1 MPSSQS
7 AARVKSLLDG
17 ADPTLG
23 LQPFPRR
30 GAVEAGFQ
38 LWTPRSRADCESR
51 DRALRLCGGRGL
63 EGACR
68 VVAPPRPPLRDG
80 GNAAHPEPAP
90 AKTPPRGEGTART
103 TARLAPPRPVDDG
116 GFDDAALLRA
126 TEAAERAA
134 AAAPTRP
141 AEARVPA
148 AEILA
153 LVSGR
158 DAVDAA
164 ALEALVARARQ
175 AAAPQWD

>member
-1 MPSSQS
+1 MKWAIPRARCEMPSSQS

-90 AKTPPRGEGTART
+90 AKVRS
-103 TARLAPPRPVDDG
+103 G
-116 GFDDAALLRA
+116 G
-126 TEAAERAA
+126 
-134 AAAPTRP
+134 P
-141 AEARVPA
+141 
-148 AEILA
+148 
-153 LVSGR
+153 
-158 DAVDAA
+158 
-164 ALEALVARARQ
+164 
-175 AAAPQWD
+175 